1 MLVFS
6 MCGLDECRL
15 STRRGF
21 RGVVYC
27 MDKLIALSLRRKNR
41 TVKEYSLMCG
51 LEGCKLPRSYP
62 PTQ

>member
-27 MDKLIALSLRRKNR
+27 MDKRTACRYDVETVALE
-41 TVKEYSLMCG
+41 EYSLMCG
-51 LEGCKLPRSYP
+51 LERGNPRFYP